1 MKTVQNTTFANAV
14 DALDDQT
21 ERVRDPRRAGT
32 AAVGL
37 FALAVG
43 LALVALT
50 GFFLKGGLEGGVPIS
65 AEFSSPG
72 VGQQLP
78 IGGDVKVRGVLV
90 GRIHDISLTDRNT
103 ALVHMRLNDAESI
116 PASAGA
122 EIRSKTVFG
131 QKWVELTPAGET
143 EGPYFA
149 PGDRIADARTVEPLE
164 LERALELGH
173 NLLAAIPLEDLAAAT
188 RALAEGF
195 GGQETDARVAM
206 DRGLVALRAV
216 NSRAGEL
223 DLGLRQLREFS
234 EWLDS
239 NDMTLLSFMRS
250 FDSMNR
256 ALVSSADSFRSNL
269 ETVPT
274 FLDRLA
280 SFQESIEGDLGRLIQ
295 DGATVAELIAPRTDD
310 LVDIVEGLESFT
322 TVWNSGL
329 KQPCGNIYETGL
341 TCWQVYQP
349 PGLESRGLYGPGDA
363 PDANEP
369 GDPLF
374 GVRGESPIGSADV
387 QALLEEAAAQ
397 SGDLGSVLLAP
408 LGETP

>member
-1 MKTVQNTTFANAV
+1 VE
-14 DALDDQT
+14 ALN
-21 ERVRDPRRAGT
+21 EHEVRVRNPRRSWM

-37 FALAVG
+37 LAVALG
-43 LALVALT
+43 LGSVALT
-50 GFFLKGGLEGGVPIS
+50 GFFLGGGLEGGIPVS

-78 IGGDVKVRGVLV
+78 VGGDVKVRGVLV
-90 GRIHDISLTDRNT
+90 GRIHEIALTDDNR
-103 ALVHMRLNDAESI
+103 AVVHMRLNGSESI
-116 PASAGA
+116 PASSGA

-131 QKWVELTPAGET
+131 QKWVELTP
-143 EGPYFA
+143 
-149 PGDRIADARTVEPLE
+149 PGDLVAPFLAAGDSIPDDRTVEPLE

-173 NLLAAIPLEDLAAAT
+173 DLLSAVPLRDLAAAT

-195 GGQETDARVAM
+195 SGQEEDARTAL

-216 NSRAGEL
+216 NSRRDEL

-234 EWLDS
+234 GWLDA
-239 NDMTLLSFMRS
+239 NDLTLLSFMRS

-256 ALVSSADSFRSNL
+256 ALVDSGPIFRSSL
-269 ETVPT
+269 STVPS

-280 SFQESIEGDLGRLIQ
+280 AFQEEIEGDLGRLIQ
-295 DGATVAELIAPRTDD
+295 DGATVAELIAPRTSD
-310 LVDIVEGLESFT
+310 LTDIITGLESFT

-329 KQPCGNIYETGL
+329 KQPCGNIYESRL

-349 PGLESRGLYGPGDA
+349 PGLESRGLYARGEA

-374 GVRGESPIGSADV
+374 GVRGESPLASAQI
-387 QALLEEAAAQ
+387 QALLSEAAAES
-397 SGDLGSVLLAP
+397 SGLSSVLLAP
-408 LGETP
+408 LEVSP

>member
-1 MKTVQNTTFANAV
+1 MRWTPLT
-14 DALDDQT
+14 DQT

-90 GRIHDISLTDRNT
+90 GRIHDISLTDHNT
-103 ALVHMRLNDAESI
+103 ALVHMRLNDSESI

-149 PGDRIADARTVEPLE
+149 AGDRIADARTVEPLE

-188 RALAEGF
+188 KALAEGF
-195 GGQETDARVAM
+195 GGQETDARQAM

-216 NSRAGEL
+216 NSRADEL
-223 DLGLRQLREFS
+223 DLSLRQLREFS
-234 EWLDS
+234 EWLDG

-256 ALVSSADSFRSNL
+256 ALVSSADAFRSNL
-269 ETVPT
+269 STVPA
-274 FLDRLA
+274 FFDRLA
-280 SFQESIEGDLGRLIQ
+280 SFQGSIEPDLGRLIQ

-322 TVWNSGL
+322 TIWNSGL

-349 PGLESRGLYGPGDA
+349 PGLGSRGLYGSGEA

-369 GDPLF
+369 SDPLF
-374 GVRGESPIGSADV
+374 GVRGESPLGSTDI
-387 QALLEEAAAQ
+387 QALLQEAALAD
-397 SGDLGSVLLAP
+397 GDLSSVMLAP
-408 LGETP
+408 LGDTP

>member
-1 MKTVQNTTFANAV
+1 M
-14 DALDDQT
+14 
-21 ERVRDPRRAGT
+21 

-37 FALAVG
+37 VALALCVG
-43 LALVALT
+43 AVALT
-50 GFFLKGGLEGGVPIS
+50 GFFLQGGLEGGVPIT

-78 IGGDVKVRGVLV
+78 VGGDVKVRGVLV
-90 GRIHDISLTDRNT
+90 GRIHDISLTDHNT
-103 ALVHMRLNDAESI
+103 ALVHMRLNETESI

-131 QKWVELTPAGET
+131 QKWVELTPPLGADD
-143 EGPYFA
+143 PLFA
-149 PGDRIADARTVEPLE
+149 AGDRIPDSRTVEPLE

-188 RALAEGF
+188 RALADGF
-195 GGQETDARVAM
+195 GGQEADARLAL

-223 DLGLRQLREFS
+223 DLGLRQLRDFS
-234 EWLDS
+234 AWLDG

-256 ALVSSADSFRSNL
+256 ALVGSADSLRSNL
-269 ETVPT
+269 SSVPA

-280 SFQESIEGDLGRLIQ
+280 SFQESIESDLGRLVR
-295 DGATVAELIAPRTDD
+295 DGATVAELIAPRTND
-310 LVDIVEGLESFT
+310 LVDIIEGLESFT

-329 KQPCGNIYETGL
+329 KQPCGNIYESDL

-349 PGLESRGLYGPGDA
+349 PGLDSRGLYGPGDA
-363 PDANEP
+363 PDANDP

-374 GVRGESPIGSADV
+374 GVNGESPLG
-387 QALLEEAAAQ
+387 
-397 SGDLGSVLLAP
+397 SGDIQGLLREAMLENADLTSVLLAP
-408 LGETP
+408 LEEAP